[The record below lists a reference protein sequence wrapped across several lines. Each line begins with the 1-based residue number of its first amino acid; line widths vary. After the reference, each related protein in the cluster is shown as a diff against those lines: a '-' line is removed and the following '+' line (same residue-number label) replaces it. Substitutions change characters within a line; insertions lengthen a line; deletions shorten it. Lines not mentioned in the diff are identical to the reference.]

1 MDKALITLN
10 LTDIAYG
17 GDAIGRYEGKVIFVP
32 YAIPGERVRV
42 RPEEA
47 KKSYARARLEE
58 VLSPSPHRVETP
70 CPYFGACGGCQWQH
84 IDYSAQLLYKCEII
98 KSQFRRIGKL
108 DDPPVRP
115 MLGMANPWHYRNHAQ
130 FAISA
135 EGGLGFR
142 IGRSHRVIPID
153 TCLLLHPLL
162 NETLGM
168 LDLDF
173 SGLTRVSIRVGIRT
187 GDVLIVLESG
197 AKEVPEVTVNVP
209 VSCVLLAQDGTEIT
223 LVGKRYIHERV
234 AKRTYRVS
242 VGSFFQINTDQTER
256 LIQILG
262 EGLALG
268 ADDRLLDA
276 YCGVGTLGLSLASR
290 VAQVIGIESHSGAME
305 DALINAGGLSNTYF
319 IEGKVEEILPDMIDS
334 IDVVILDPPRQGCH
348 PAVIRALCARGP
360 QRIAYVSCDPTTLA
374 RDVHLLVENGGYYL
388 HEVQPLD
395 MFPQTYHIESVSFL
409 MRN

>member
-1 MDKALITLN
+1 
-10 LTDIAYG
+10 
-17 GDAIGRYEGKVIFVP
+17 
-32 YAIPGERVRV
+32 
-42 RPEEA
+42 
-47 KKSYARARLEE
+47 
-58 VLSPSPHRVETP
+58 
-70 CPYFGACGGCQWQH
+70 
-84 IDYSAQLLYKCEII
+84 
-98 KSQFRRIGKL
+98 
-108 DDPPVRP
+108 
-115 MLGMANPWHYRNHAQ
+115 
-130 FAISA
+130 
-135 EGGLGFR
+135 
-142 IGRSHRVIPID
+142 
-153 TCLLLHPLL
+153 
-162 NETLGM
+162 M

-234 AKRTYRVS
+234 AKRTYRIS

-290 VAQVIGIESHSGAME
+290 VAQLIGIESHRGAME

-319 IEGKVEEILPDMIDS
+319 IEGRVEEILPDMIDS

-348 PAVIRALCARGP
+348 PAVIRA
-360 QRIAYVSCDPTTLA
+360 
-374 RDVHLLVENGGYYL
+374 RDVIRRLFGPCALVAL
-388 HEVQPLD
+388 SASP
-395 MFPQTYHIESVSFL
+395 TFL
-409 MRN
+409 AIRLPWPVMCTSWWRMAVTISMKCSPWICSPKRII